1 MKVLEILPPSQKH
14 KKYKALVVIN
24 GEQKMIHFGDSRYQH
39 YKDTTPLKHW
49 SHLNHNDL
57 ERRKQYHIRH
67 KNNNGPAGILA
78 REFLW

>member
-1 MKVLEILPPSQKH
+1 MRVLEILPPTRKN
-14 KKYKALVVIN
+14 KKYAARIILEGKEKLV
-24 GEQKMIHFGDSRYQH
+24 HFGDVRYFH
-39 YKDTTPLKHW
+39 YKDKTPLNLW

-57 ERRKQYHIRH
+57 ERKQRYLARH